1 MTSIKASLMM
11 LFFYFS
17 NMKVYIVSGLG
28 ADFKVLERLEF
39 PERCEVV
46 FIDWLI
52 PEKNEPLSH
61 YVVRMAEK
69 IDDSEPFYLLGY
81 SFGGIIVQEINKIKP
96 AEKVVILGSI
106 KSDKEKSKFIRTG
119 EVTKIPRML
128 PLGLFNDKAANVYS
142 VVRKLFDP
150 KNPKILQYFKV
161 RDPYYLKWSV
171 EKVSEWKFE
180 ENPNVIQVLGDR
192 DIVFPVK
199 NSKPNYIIKGGTHLF
214 PATKYKEVSKVL
226 SEVF

>member
-1 MTSIKASLMM
+1 
-11 LFFYFS
+11 
-17 NMKVYIVSGLG
+17 MKLYIVSGLG

-39 PERCEVV
+39 PDQYELV

-52 PEKNEPLSH
+52 PEKNESFDA
-61 YVVRMAEK
+61 YVKRMAEK
-69 IDDSEPFYLLGY
+69 VDDSEPFCLLGY
-81 SFGGIIVQEINKIKP
+81 SFGGIIVQEINKLKP
-96 AEKVVILGSI
+96 AQKVVILGSI

-119 EVTKIPRML
+119 EVTKIPRIL
-128 PLGLFNDKAANVYS
+128 PVSLFNDKAANVYS

-150 KNPKILQYFKV
+150 KNPRILQYFKV

-180 ENPNVIQVLGDR
+180 ENPEVIQILGDR

-199 NSKPNYIIKGGTHLF
+199 YSKPNYVVKGGTHLF
-214 PATKYKEVSKVL
+214 PATKYKEVSKILNEVL
-226 SEVF
+226 S

>member
-1 MTSIKASLMM
+1 
-11 LFFYFS
+11 
-17 NMKVYIVSGLG
+17 MKLYIVSGLG

-39 PERCEVV
+39 PDQYELV

-52 PEKNEPLSH
+52 PEKNESFDA
-61 YVVRMAEK
+61 YVKRMAEK
-69 IDDSEPFYLLGY
+69 VDDSEPFCLLGY
-81 SFGGIIVQEINKIKP
+81 SFGGIIVQEINKLKP
-96 AEKVVILGSI
+96 AQKVVILGSI

-119 EVTKIPRML
+119 EVTKIPRIL
-128 PLGLFNDKAANVYS
+128 PVSLFNDKAANVYS

-150 KNPKILQYFKV
+150 KNPRILQYFKV

-180 ENPNVIQVLGDR
+180 ENPEVIQILGDR

-199 NSKPNYIIKGGTHLF
+199 YSKPNYIIKGGTHLF
-214 PATKYKEVSKVL
+214 PATKYKEVSKILNEVL
-226 SEVF
+226 S